1 MVPPIMILGIT
12 NRCNLKCKGCFASTL
27 GNSGRATY
35 GKRTMDSEN
44 RDKVIDKGRGVGVFT
59 FLAAG
64 GEPFMLPDLVDICGR
79 NGDRIFVIFTNGT
92 ALNSDLF
99 DKLRKTANTAVVVSV
114 EGGEE
119 LTDERR
125 GEGVFEK
132 AVRSLEALNE
142 VGVPGGISVTI
153 TRRNFRFW
161 SDETNLDF
169 FIYRGSKLAFFT

>member
-1 MVPPIMILGIT
+1 MVPPIMIMSIT

-27 GNSGRATY
+27 GNSGRSTCN
-35 GKRTMDSEN
+35 KRTMDSADWF
-44 RDKVIDKGRGVGVFT
+44 RVIDQGRGLGIFT
-59 FLAAG
+59 FLVAG

-79 NGDRIFVIFTNGT
+79 NGDRVFVIFTNGT
-92 ALNSDLF
+92 ALDGDLF
-99 DKLRKTANTAVVVSV
+99 DKLRKTANTAVVLSV
-114 EGGEE
+114 ERGEE
-119 LTDERR
+119 LTDEKR

-132 AVRSLEALNE
+132 AVRSLEALNK

-169 FIYRGSKLAFFT
+169 FIYRGAKLAFFT